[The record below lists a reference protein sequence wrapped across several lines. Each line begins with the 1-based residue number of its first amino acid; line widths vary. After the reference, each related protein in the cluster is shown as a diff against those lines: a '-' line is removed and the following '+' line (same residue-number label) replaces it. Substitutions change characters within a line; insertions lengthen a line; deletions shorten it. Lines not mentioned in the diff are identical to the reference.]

1 MHEPSPET
9 LYVDD
14 RTDWSPQPRW
24 PNDRRGLLLVL
35 SVLGVFAG
43 LLGAFSLRDAR
54 ATVRPVVVRRYFTA
68 RLAAARPDPAPET
81 APPIAGR
88 FAATPVE

>member
-1 MHEPSPET
+1 MSETSPET

-35 SVLGVFAG
+35 SVMAVFAG
-43 LLGAFSLRDAR
+43 LLGAFSLREAHR
-54 ATVRPVVVRRYFTA
+54 APRPVAARRYLTA
-68 RLAAARPDPAPET
+68 RVTVSPPRPPPESEARGE
-81 APPIAGR
+81 GR
-88 FAATPVE
+88 FAAPPVE

>member
-1 MHEPSPET
+1 MSETSPET

-35 SVLGVFAG
+35 SVLAVFAG

-54 ATVRPVVVRRYFTA
+54 TATRPTAARRYLTA
-68 RLAAARPDPAPET
+68 RIDLARPCHLPESVT
-81 APPIAGR
+81 PGEGR
-88 FAATPVE
+88 FAAPPVE

>member
-1 MHEPSPET
+1 MSESPAET

-35 SVLGVFAG
+35 SVMAVFAG
-43 LLGAFSLRDAR
+43 LLGAFSLREAR
-54 ATVRPVVVRRYFTA
+54 RPLRPVAARRILTA
-68 RLAAARPDPAPET
+68 RLAAEPPLPVLQT
-81 APPIAGR
+81 AAERDGR
-88 FAATPVE
+88 FAAPPVE

>member
-1 MHEPSPET
+1 MRESPTET
-9 LYVDD
+9 LFVDD

-43 LLGAFSLRDAR
+43 LLGAFSQRDAR
-54 ATVRPVVVRRYFTA
+54 ASTRPTAVRRYLTA
-68 RLAAARPDPAPET
+68 RLAADPPWPVLQT
-81 APPIAGR
+81 AAERDGR
-88 FAATPVE
+88 FAAPPVE

>member
-1 MHEPSPET
+1 MSESPTET

-35 SVLGVFAG
+35 SVMAVFAG
-43 LLGAFSLRDAR
+43 LLGAFSLREAR
-54 ATVRPVVVRRYFTA
+54 RPPRPVAARRTLTVRVALVRP
-68 RLAAARPDPAPET
+68 LPPPESVT
-81 APPIAGR
+81 PSEGR
-88 FAATPVE
+88 FAAPPVE